1 MYQKVVSTGFLVHEQ
16 KTLIIKR
23 SMDEAFLPGYFELP
37 GGKVDFGE
45 DPKEALAREFREE
58 VNLHIKIGKPFKV
71 FSYLSE
77 NGDRH
82 TVEILFHVSLL
93 YPQQEVK
100 LSLAHDEYRWIT
112 ADEIEEYP
120 ISSEIKDG
128 IIQGFRS
135 YCSK

>member
-1 MYQKVVSTGFLVHEQ
+1 MYQKIVSTGFLIHKQ
-16 KTLIIKR
+16 RTLIIKR

-58 VNLHIKIGKPFKV
+58 VNLQVKIGRPFKV
-71 FSYLSE
+71 FSYLSK

-93 YPQQEVK
+93 HPQQEVK
-100 LSLAHDEYRWIT
+100 LSPAHDEYRWIT

>member
-1 MYQKVVSTGFLVHEQ
+1 MSK
-16 KTLIIKR
+16 KR
-23 SMDEAFLPGYFELP
+23 LSFLPGYFELP

-58 VNLHIKIGKPFKV
+58 VNLRIKIGKPFKV

-82 TVEILFHVSLL
+82 TVKILFHVSLL

-100 LSLAHDEYRWIT
+100 LSPAHDEYRWMT

-120 ISSEIKDG
+120 ISPEIKDG
-128 IIQGFRS
+128 IMQGFRI